1 MIIIH
6 RGGPYGGHY
15 HAYIRDD
22 LNEGVWNLKMPDKF
36 AEAPTEVVKSNEK
49 DKKEQDGDDGKAAQP
64 ENPQPAEEEKKDEEE
79 ESPKDLSKM
88 SKRARKRYNEKKNK
102 QNKKKNQN
110 NNNNQQQKKKKDQ
123 VDLDYTQC
131 DFPLPYSDIELGKHF
146 FDFNDSTVDPI
157 MPGQLQKMFGGTN
170 ANAYMLVYRQ
180 RKLTKDA
187 EAKQQVPIPSY
198 WISEIEKINNDESEL
213 R

>member
-22 LNEGVWNLKMPDKF
+22 LKEGVWNLKMPEKF

-49 DKKEQDGDDGKAAQP
+49 DKKEQDGDAGKAAQP
-64 ENPQPAEEEKKDEEE
+64 QNPQPEEEEKKEEEE

-102 QNKKKNQN
+102 
-110 NNNNQQQKKKKDQ
+110 
-123 VDLDYTQC
+123 
-131 DFPLPYSDIELGKHF
+131 
-146 FDFNDSTVDPI
+146 
-157 MPGQLQKMFGGTN
+157 
-170 ANAYMLVYRQ
+170 
-180 RKLTKDA
+180 
-187 EAKQQVPIPSY
+187 
-198 WISEIEKINNDESEL
+198 
-213 R
+213 